1 LSLLPLI
8 PQGVSLAQY
17 YFCVGAAVL
26 ITGISKAGF
35 GGGVGILAIPLMAI
49 GMGTNGT
56 THMMGV
62 MLPLLVACDLLS
74 SLHHLGQYDSWRRFA
89 PLLLGMIVGIL
100 AGTAILWGLSGIN
113 FSAFNMTMSGIV
125 GVVCLIVVLMQVYR
139 LTGREVPTLPPSRA
153 SALTI
158 GGVAGTVSTLN
169 HAAGP
174 IVQIYLMQREEDKLN
189 KRKLV
194 GTLLLYF
201 LIGNTLKLPTYCL
214 LPVFP
219 DGRALINAQ
228 TLHDSIWFI
237 PLIPIGTLIGAWMHH
252 RVPERPFAAIMYV
265 FAALTA
271 GQMIYKVIQRF
282 SPAWASRYAIIG
294 TAFGLAICI
303 WAWLKTRQRMLA
315 PAQANPA

>member
-1 LSLLPLI
+1 
-8 PQGVSLAQY
+8 
-17 YFCVGAAVL
+17 VL

-35 GGGVGILAIPLMAI
+35 GGGVGILAIPLMAV

-74 SLHHLGQYDSWRRFA
+74 SLHHIGQYDSWRRFA
-89 PLLLGMIVGIL
+89 PLLLGMIGGIV

-113 FSAFNMTMSGIV
+113 FTAFNLTMSAIV
-125 GVVCLIVVLMQVYR
+125 GAVCLIVVLMQVYR
-139 LTGREVPTLPPSRA
+139 LTGREVPTLPPHPA

-237 PLIPIGTLIGAWMHH
+237 PLIPIGTLTGAWMHH
-252 RVPERPFAAIMYV
+252 RVPERPFAAVMYI

-271 GQMIYKVIQRF
+271 GQMIYKVIQKF
-282 SPAWASRYAIIG
+282 SPQAATAYAIVG
-294 TAFGLAICI
+294 TILGVLICL
-303 WAWLKTRQRMLA
+303 WAWRKSSQAATAIATTTEPERV
-315 PAQANPA
+315 PAEGAVGD